1 MYVLQHDVLT
11 DTNGVTVIGKNLL
24 NTQVADDD
32 VLLFLDQTI
41 LVLVS
46 CRIDDWNDNIQA
58 ETAQDR
64 LRVLAD
70 NASVASNTNLVG
82 GLGDG
87 AVHNDNLGL
96 VALDCGREGSIRR
109 DGGSSA
115 TSTTLGASILTGVTS
130 SDLSQSDV
138 RMLLR
143 RFLNK
148 SRIDTHII
156 DACALSQI
164 GGCCSRSSQCK
175 AGQAAEQRNCHQ
187 VERSHCK

>member
-1 MYVLQHDVLT
+1 MLGMT
-11 DTNGVTVIGKNLL
+11 
-24 NTQVADDD
+24 
-32 VLLFLDQTI
+32 
-41 LVLVS
+41 
-46 CRIDDWNDNIQA
+46 NIQA
-58 ETAQDR
+58 ETAQDG

-70 NASVASNTNLVG
+70 NASVASNTNLLG

-96 VALDCGREGSIRR
+96 IALDCGCEGSIRR

-115 TSTTLGASILTGVTS
+115 TSTTIGASILAGITS
-130 SDLSQSDV
+130 SDLTQSEV

-143 RFLNK
+143 SFLNQ

-156 DACALSQI
+156 DVCALSQV
-164 GGCCSRSSQCK
+164 GCCGRSSQCK

-187 VERSHCK
+187 VERSHCKWMKKRDLKGMKEQSESPGCFAGVGEC